1 MRRRIIHH
9 HKHKKKKKIRKKKNK
24 IKPRI
29 FQYHDNKPTI
39 VEIPKTE
46 VRSHFLKPIVN
57 LGCLNSNVY
66 IQDIVPININWPQYQ
81 NPDNFATGSQ
91 GPTYALKEGNIVNLN
106 TSQPNSGQPTSNKY
120 STPTPLQSSVQ
131 LTSNV
136 DLYNIAATANGFGT
150 ITLSQEGLLWT
161 LWPLAKGTNETNH
174 PFNYFNDF
182 TFGTSLTSR
191 YPIGQIGYF
200 YNSYE
205 IACTPMTSAW
215 VNPNPALP
223 PPNVPSNITSQPGLL
238 PNSPPLLPGVQG
250 LAVSLLYTTATQVSI
265 VVIKVGEEIARIF
278 NPSAGISASER
289 FIYVGYDAWSIFQTS
304 FNPIGPM
311 MSQTYIS
318 PQTVTG
324 SITANNMNVVIP
336 PNFPQTM
343 YFKQQPYNVPNNA
356 NLFIS

>member
-136 DLYNIAATANGFGT
+136 NLYNGSFDRTTPYDEDIDHQFTVQARCF
-150 ITLSQEGLLWT
+150 
-161 LWPLAKGTNETNH
+161 WPNLCG
-174 PFNYFNDF
+174 
-182 TFGTSLTSR
+182 
-191 YPIGQIGYF
+191 
-200 YNSYE
+200 
-205 IACTPMTSAW
+205 
-215 VNPNPALP
+215 ALY
-223 PPNVPSNITSQPGLL
+223 
-238 PNSPPLLPGVQG
+238 
-250 LAVSLLYTTATQVSI
+250 AVL
-265 VVIKVGEEIARIF
+265 
-278 NPSAGISASER
+278 GIS
-289 FIYVGYDAWSIFQTS
+289 FCMIL
-304 FNPIGPM
+304 
-311 MSQTYIS
+311 
-318 PQTVTG
+318 
-324 SITANNMNVVIP
+324 NM
-336 PNFPQTM
+336 
-343 YFKQQPYNVPNNA
+343 
-356 NLFIS
+356 